1 MAQERPPLEEMTLR
15 QLRKVAAE
23 YEISRYSRMR
33 KSQLLKAI
41 QNAKLGKLAGQHEQ
55 ETSEVRETVEA
66 KKFDLGQTTEVAV
79 AEATELA
86 MVDWNLGDLPEG
98 YGEARIVLLPRDPQW
113 AYAYWDIPDEQK
125 EACRRQ
131 GGQQLCLR
139 IYDATDINL
148 DYQKPH
154 TVQEYACDEMAREW
168 YLPIPMSDRTYV
180 VEIGYRCNDGRW
192 LMIARSSA
200 IHVPPV
206 YPTDWA
212 EDYFLSIPWE
222 QTLIGRTFFT
232 LMPKQRSVAVQ
243 EVQSDVMTEQRQP
256 GSIYGSRHLAESA
269 VSSFASGAGMAAVPG
284 SVQMSGVGVPGS
296 VQLSASGV
304 GMVAV
309 PGSAQMQMSGVGIQ
323 VGVPGS
329 LQITASGMGFLTTSG
344 VGMWTTSGLGMLTTS
359 GLGMLTT
366 SGLGMWTTSG
376 LGMLTTSG
384 LGMWTASGMG
394 LLTLSGMGLFSAAV
408 PQRPRKFWLVADAE
422 LIVYG
427 ATEPDAT
434 VTIGGQRIELQPDG
448 TFRHHMSFQDGV
460 IDYPILAVA
469 ADGVQTRSIHMRFE
483 RETLERRTNT
493 KEEAIPE
500 WIR

>member
-1 MAQERPPLEEMTLR
+1 MAKERPPIEEMTLR
-15 QLRKVAAE
+15 QLRRVAAE

-41 QNAKLGKLAGQHEQ
+41 QSAKLGDLVGQHEQ
-55 ETSEVRETVEA
+55 KNVEERETVEA
-66 KKFDLGQTTEVAV
+66 KKFELGQPSAVAV
-79 AEATELA
+79 AEATELG
-86 MVDWNLGDLPEG
+86 MVDWNLGELPEG

-113 AYAYWDIPDEQK
+113 AYAYWDIPDADK

-131 GGQQLCLR
+131 GGQQLSLR
-139 IYDATDINL
+139 IYDATDLNL
-148 DYQKPH
+148 DYQMPH

-168 YLPIPMSDRTYV
+168 YLPIPLSDRSYV

-192 LMIARSSA
+192 LMLARSSA

-222 QTLIGRTFFT
+222 QNLIGRTFFT
-232 LMPKQRSVAVQ
+232 LMPKQRSVAVKEIQ
-243 EVQSDVMTEQRQP
+243 AEPITEQRQP
-256 GSIYGSRHLAESA
+256 GSIYGSMHLAESV
-269 VSSFASGAGMAAVPG
+269 VSSFASGAGMVTVPGSAQMSGVGLETTVPG
-284 SVQMSGVGVPGS
+284 SVQMT
-296 VQLSASGV
+296 ASGA
-304 GMVAV
+304 GML
-309 PGSAQMQMSGVGIQ
+309 SS
-323 VGVPGS
+323 VPGS
-329 LQITASGMGFLTTSG
+329 LQMSGIGLETALRVPGSIQFTASGMGFLTTSG
-344 VGMWTTSGLGMLTTS
+344 MGMLTTS
-359 GLGMLTT
+359 GIGML
-366 SGLGMWTTSG
+366 
-376 LGMLTTSG
+376 
-384 LGMWTASGMG
+384 TASGMG
-394 LLTLSGMGLFSAAV
+394 MLTLSGIGLFSASL
-408 PQRPRKFWLVADAE
+408 PQRPRQFWLVADAE

-434 VTIGGQRIELQPDG
+434 VTIGGQRIDLQPDG